1 MLNHDCIFNIQH
13 TYYHSDD
20 DALDL
25 QSLQGDTDIESC
37 KHIDPKKLTGTY
49 AVR

>member
-20 DALDL
+20 DTLNL